1 MRVLHLSTSL
11 LGGAGVAAQRIVS
24 SQVKIGLD
32 SQLLCR
38 TSKPHSVSEGIGSI
52 VGKINTVF
60 SRAISEENYDFIS
73 PLSISNLS
81 LKNVKKIQPD
91 IINIHNWY
99 NYLSLSDLRKLGE
112 HFPLVFTMHDA
123 RLVTGGCHVT
133 LGCKNFENSCG
144 RCPASKVEPIVRLS
158 RHLQVLNFSKI
169 QNYALVF
176 PSEWLR
182 QELNSAEICRQAKFT
197 EVIPNPINFDK
208 GISEVTKT
216 ADHIE
221 VCFVSATLDSNFKGI
236 HMLKEAMKIFS
247 KQNPTI
253 RVQLN
258 LVGFSA
264 REHDEDFGNVT
275 LKKVGPVSS
284 SRMVELIKKADYL
297 LVPSQSDNLPNVI
310 SESQNLG
317 TLVVATDVGGIP
329 EMIVD
334 GVTGFLSKNSAL
346 DFAITLKRA
355 LDSKDSL
362 LIREQARDAAESRCS
377 EENAGLHYKKVYEK
391 LLVL

>member
-1 MRVLHLSTSL
+1 
-11 LGGAGVAAQRIVS
+11 
-24 SQVKIGLD
+24 
-32 SQLLCR
+32 
-38 TSKPHSVSEGIGSI
+38 
-52 VGKINTVF
+52 
-60 SRAISEENYDFIS
+60 
-73 PLSISNLS
+73 
-81 LKNVKKIQPD
+81 
-91 IINIHNWY
+91 
-99 NYLSLSDLRKLGE
+99 
-112 HFPLVFTMHDA
+112 
-123 RLVTGGCHVT
+123 
-133 LGCKNFENSCG
+133 
-144 RCPASKVEPIVRLS
+144 
-158 RHLQVLNFSKI
+158 
-169 QNYALVF
+169 
-176 PSEWLR
+176 
-182 QELNSAEICRQAKFT
+182 
-197 EVIPNPINFDK
+197 
-208 GISEVTKT
+208 
-216 ADHIE
+216 

-317 TLVVATDVGGIP
+317 TLVVATNVGGIP

-355 LDSKDSL
+355 LDSKNSS

-377 EENAGLHYKKVYEK
+377 EENAGLHYKRVYEK

>member
-99 NYLSLSDLRKLGE
+99 NYLSLSDLGKLGE

-144 RCPASKVEPIVRLS
+144 RCPASKVDPIVRLS

-182 QELNSAEICRQAKFT
+182 QELNSAEIYRQAKFT

-247 KQNPTI
+247 KKNQTI

-258 LVGFSA
+258 
-264 REHDEDFGNVT
+264 
-275 LKKVGPVSS
+275 
-284 SRMVELIKKADYL
+284 
-297 LVPSQSDNLPNVI
+297 
-310 SESQNLG
+310 
-317 TLVVATDVGGIP
+317 
-329 EMIVD
+329 
-334 GVTGFLSKNSAL
+334 
-346 DFAITLKRA
+346 
-355 LDSKDSL
+355 
-362 LIREQARDAAESRCS
+362 
-377 EENAGLHYKKVYEK
+377 
-391 LLVL
+391 